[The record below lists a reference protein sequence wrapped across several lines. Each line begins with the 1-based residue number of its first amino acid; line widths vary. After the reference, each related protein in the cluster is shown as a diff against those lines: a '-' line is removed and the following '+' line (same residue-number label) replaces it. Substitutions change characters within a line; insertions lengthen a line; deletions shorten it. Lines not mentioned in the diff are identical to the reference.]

1 MLCDS
6 ENVDVSATR
15 LSARVVSFAESC
27 FRKASASAKSEED
40 VYAPVFDDG
49 SDDEVADGEEAEVV
63 EKQRRFQQRLESR
76 L

>member
-6 ENVDVSATR
+6 ENGDVSATR

-27 FRKASASAKSEED
+27 FRKAPASAKSEGI
-40 VYAPVFDDG
+40 YAPVFDDD
-49 SDDEVADGEEAEVV
+49 SDDEVADEEEAEVV